1 MRQIRQNVI
10 NKFETLIVCLR
21 NRHCRNPQSHDF
33 FSCYGKVLDVKCQ
46 LAFYHKVLWKT
57 KLKQMGKKI
66 GVHMPTIH
74 RFTCQAFTDAV
85 VLNVYPQFR
94 DRSLYTTW
102 GEWGEEFGRFWSRC
116 HGKNLPD
123 IPQTG
128 FIIFLWF
135 PSHCHLID
143 NQFSVVPPSP
153 FILCWRLL
161 IPIKSPPLDKWRLRR
176 LVSVRYKV
184 FWWVFLSTFA
194 WPARVLIRPFTGQQ
208 KRIDHVCDEGI

>member
-10 NKFETLIVCLR
+10 NKFETLIICLR

-33 FSCYGKVLDVKCQ
+33 FSCYGKVFYVNCQ

-85 VLNVYPQFR
+85 VVNVYPQFR

-102 GEWGEEFGRFWSRC
+102 GEWGRSSEDFG
-116 HGKNLPD
+116 HGVTVNIYLISPRRVLNILMIPLSLPLD
-123 IPQTG
+123 WRSIFCGIP
-128 FIIFLWF
+128 
-135 PSHCHLID
+135 P
-143 NQFSVVPPSP
+143 P
-153 FILCWRLL
+153 FIL
-161 IPIKSPPLDKWRLRR
+161 
-176 LVSVRYKV
+176 
-184 FWWVFLSTFA
+184 F
-194 WPARVLIRPFTGQQ
+194 
-208 KRIDHVCDEGI
+208 

>member
-33 FSCYGKVLDVKCQ
+33 FSCYGKVFDVKCQ
-46 LAFYHKVLWKT
+46 SSVKVLWKT

-85 VLNVYPQFR
+85 VLNLYPQFR

-102 GEWGEEFGRFWSRC
+102 GEWGKEFGRFWSRC
-116 HGKNLPD
+116 HGKYLPD

-128 FIIFLWF
+128 FKYSYDS
-135 PSHCHLID
+135 PLIA
-143 NQFSVVPPSP
+143 
-153 FILCWRLL
+153 
-161 IPIKSPPLDKWRLRR
+161 
-176 LVSVRYKV
+176 
-184 FWWVFLSTFA
+184 T
-194 WPARVLIRPFTGQQ
+194 
-208 KRIDHVCDEGI
+208 

>member
-1 MRQIRQNVI
+1 MSVSILSQI
-10 NKFETLIVCLR
+10 
-21 NRHCRNPQSHDF
+21 
-33 FSCYGKVLDVKCQ
+33 
-46 LAFYHKVLWKT
+46 LWKT
-57 KLKQMGKKI
+57 ELKQMEKKKLGCTYQPSI
-66 GVHMPTIH
+66 VLHDKP
-74 RFTCQAFTDAV
+74 FTDAV
-85 VLNVYPQFR
+85 VLNAYPQFR

-194 WPARVLIRPFTGQQ
+194 WPARVLIRPFIVQQ

>member
-10 NKFETLIVCLR
+10 NKFEILIVCLR

-33 FSCYGKVLDVKCQ
+33 FSCYDKVFDVKCQ

-57 KLKQMGKKI
+57 ELKQMGKKI

-74 RFTCQAFTDAV
+74 RFTCQTFTDAI

-94 DRSLYTTW
+94 DRSLFTTW
-102 GEWGEEFGRFWSRC
+102 GGWGEEFGRFWSRC
-116 HGKNLPD
+116 RAKNLPD
-123 IPQTG
+123 IPKTG

-143 NQFSVVPPSP
+143 NQFSVVLPLPFYTMLTTTDPHQVAPPWINEDCEDWSP
-153 FILCWRLL
+153 YVTKFSDECF
-161 IPIKSPPLDKWRLRR
+161 
-176 LVSVRYKV
+176 SVHLFDPRA
-184 FWWVFLSTFA
+184 S
-194 WPARVLIRPFTGQQ
+194 
-208 KRIDHVCDEGI
+208 